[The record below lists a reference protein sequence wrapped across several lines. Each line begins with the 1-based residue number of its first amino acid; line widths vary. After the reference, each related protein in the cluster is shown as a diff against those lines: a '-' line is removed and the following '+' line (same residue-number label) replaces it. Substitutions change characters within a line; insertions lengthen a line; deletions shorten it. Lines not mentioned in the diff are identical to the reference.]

1 MFPYG
6 FNRVICSSCNSVN
19 YLTPDSIP
27 AVRKKG
33 RNVFIDLRK
42 ALMVCPECKSSIVW
56 FRMCVNP
63 SCILLV
69 VRISNVCVELY

>member
-33 RNVFIDLRK
+33 KSVFTDLHK
-42 ALMVCPECKSSIVW
+42 ALMVCPECKSSIVL
-56 FRMCVNP
+56 FRMCLNS

-69 VRISNVCVELY
+69 ARISNVFVGLY